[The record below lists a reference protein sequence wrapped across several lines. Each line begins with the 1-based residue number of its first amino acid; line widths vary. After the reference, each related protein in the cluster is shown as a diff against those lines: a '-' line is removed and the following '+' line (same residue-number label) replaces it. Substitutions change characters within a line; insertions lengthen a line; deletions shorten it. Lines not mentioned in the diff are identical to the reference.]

1 MVTDRSVT
9 SRYPVWRRLHAG
21 SARRVR
27 NLRTRE
33 RAHLADETVGR
44 ALAVFEAPTDDE
56 RPVVDN
62 AAMDLDQWVAEHI
75 RP

>member
-1 MVTDRSVT
+1 
-9 SRYPVWRRLHAG
+9 
-21 SARRVR
+21 VR

-44 ALAVFEAPTDDE
+44 ALALFEAPTGDE
-56 RPVVDN
+56 RPVVYN
-62 AAMDLDQWVAEHI
+62 AAMDLDRWVAEHI